1 MSVSREDLL
10 KMDKERQEIEK
21 EIFELTEY
29 LTQPGMPGIKGSL
42 IDNEGFPIS
51 GVDLYAIRTARQKL
65 IMKQNDLKN
74 LMEKIEVKM
83 SKYFEEINS
92 NNKKEEEEIK
102 EKNNNINYNKEEPI
116 PISVLSN
123 DNNNNSNTKEPF
135 AKITEVS
142 DNSPAFEAG
151 LKVNDFII
159 KFDNFLYKGVSKNPL
174 QTLAEIVRDK
184 LNMDIPIDI
193 MRKSEEN
200 LLEILHLTIRPH
212 QWEGRGVLGCKLNLI

>member
-74 LMEKIEVKM
+74 LMEKIEIKM
-83 SKYFEEINS
+83 SKYFEEVNS

-151 LKVNDFII
+151 L
-159 KFDNFLYKGVSKNPL
+159 
-174 QTLAEIVRDK
+174 
-184 LNMDIPIDI
+184 
-193 MRKSEEN
+193 
-200 LLEILHLTIRPH
+200 
-212 QWEGRGVLGCKLNLI
+212 